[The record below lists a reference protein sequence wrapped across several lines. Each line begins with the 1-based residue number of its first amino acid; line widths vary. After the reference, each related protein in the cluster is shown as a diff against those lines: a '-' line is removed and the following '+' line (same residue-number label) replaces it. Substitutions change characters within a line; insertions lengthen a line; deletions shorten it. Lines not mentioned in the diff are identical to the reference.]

1 MDKTS
6 LKQRIP
12 YPLKKYFLSPLKI
25 VVDDVIRF
33 IQLAIFSIMRAY
45 RKSNRVRKGIPV
57 FPTSYNFVILCIKN
71 TTYADLAIININ
83 SLHYYNPTHHITVQ
97 CDTKCYSYLV
107 ERINMFDYPTKVTL
121 EQVADVTDK
130 GWQFFKV
137 EAIINAAQN
146 DRILFDAD
154 TFWHEDI
161 TIDLDKITLLVQ
173 NGTMQDK
180 PEEKVV
186 IESVFHKPEWL
197 SFIHH
202 VAAFV
207 SIPKKLMTPELA
219 DDMRKFNQM
228 VWDSDLSF
236 VPENK
241 SYEIKRLSEELAVN
255 LSTQLHYPKDMVVT
269 LKEVDGTKNRT
280 KMESL
285 YYGCKNRITE

>member
-97 CDTKCYSYLV
+97 CDSKCYSYL
-107 ERINMFDYPTKVTL
+107 NKHMSQFDYPTKITL
-121 EQVADVTDK
+121 EQVADVTNK

-161 TIDLDKITLLVQ
+161 TIDR
-173 NGTMQDK
+173 
-180 PEEKVV
+180 EEKVV
-186 IESVFHKPEWL
+186 IENVFHKPEWL

-228 VWDSDLSF
+228 VWDSDLNF
-236 VPENK
+236 VPEDK
-241 SYEIKRLSEELAVN
+241 RDEIKRLSEELAVN

-285 YYGCKNRITE
+285 YYGCRNKIIE